1 MYTGATFYLSGQF
14 YEGFTPVGVFNQYR
28 GRAIGCGEGIG
39 EVGRGWEINK

>member
-14 YEGFTPVGVFNQYR
+14 YEGFTPVGFFNQYR

-39 EVGRGWEINK
+39 EVGRGLGDQ